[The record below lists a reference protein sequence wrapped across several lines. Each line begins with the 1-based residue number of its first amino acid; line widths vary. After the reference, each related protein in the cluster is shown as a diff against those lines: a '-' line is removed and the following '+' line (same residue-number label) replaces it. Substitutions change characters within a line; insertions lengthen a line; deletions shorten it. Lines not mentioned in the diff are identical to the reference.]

1 MEVVARGL
9 YHLAPFVLGYQF
21 IFQPLLLLFGL
32 GVPLMLMLLVERS
45 PLRGYYRY
53 LFG

>member
-1 MEVVARGL
+1 
-9 YHLAPFVLGYQF
+9 
-21 IFQPLLLLFGL
+21 LLLLFGL
-32 GVPLMLMLLVERS
+32 GVPLLLMFLVERS